1 MFDENLSIVCFSCT
15 KSYDASIVGETHAW
29 RGSRGGEFVKM
40 EGVVRHGGGGDQDA
54 TSPSFPPV
62 GGRNAE
68 YDDVYLNTF
77 SKELAE
83 VSHFS
88 FLKCD

>member
-1 MFDENLSIVCFSCT
+1 MG
-15 KSYDASIVGETHAW
+15 VGESMAGVG
-29 RGSRGGEFVKM
+29 RGRRRFVKM
-40 EGVVRHGGGGDQDA
+40 EGVVRQGGGGDA

>member
-1 MFDENLSIVCFSCT
+1 
-15 KSYDASIVGETHAW
+15 
-29 RGSRGGEFVKM
+29 M
-40 EGVVRHGGGGDQDA
+40 ESVVRHSGGGDQDA
-54 TSPSFPPV
+54 TSPSFPPL